1 MLSWKKINILLT
13 QQYKSGQ
20 SFRICRRNQVIKCYF
35 KSSLILKFNNIN
47 FSDSYNNLETSLKMF
62 TGETYL
68 QVYYMKY

>member
-1 MLSWKKINILLT
+1 MLSSKKINMLLT

-20 SFRICRRNQVIKCYF
+20 SFRIRRRNQVIKCYF

-62 TGETYL
+62 TVESFL
-68 QVYYMKY
+68 